1 MYEILEYTQVDKAE
15 VVEFSQQASLY
26 TEDPA
31 HKNMI
36 SLPHL
41 LYESD
46 RLKNNNG
53 TYYFL
58 KINGTIEIG
67 SGVYISNFDKH
78 VALGGLR
85 SWVNEEYRGKF
96 LIGTYLLPKQLKW
109 AEDRNLKTFAITLN
123 DYNLKYLSYFRRS
136 GLGLKKDRKPG
147 RVFYN
152 GQYEVEF
159 PCNIRGVKQRVLYHK
174 IDKSYNPNWKKI
186 RWQYK

>member
-31 HKNMI
+31 HTNMS

-58 KINGTIEIG
+58 RINGNLEVG
-67 SGVYISNFDKH
+67 SGVYISDFDSH
-78 VALGGLR
+78 VAIGGLR
-85 SWVNEEYRGKF
+85 TWVNEQYRGKF
-96 LIGTYLLPKQLKW
+96 FIGAFLLPAQLKW
-109 AEDRNLKTFAITLN
+109 AIKYNMKTFAITFN
-123 DYNLKYLSYFRRS
+123 DYNSRYLNYMTRS
-136 GLGLKKDRKPG
+136 GLGVKKDRKPG

-152 GQYEVEF
+152 GQYKVDF
-159 PCNIRGVKQRVLYHK
+159 PCNIRGTKQHVLYHK
-174 IDKSYNPNWKKI
+174 IDQNYDPDWESIKWGL
-186 RWQYK
+186 